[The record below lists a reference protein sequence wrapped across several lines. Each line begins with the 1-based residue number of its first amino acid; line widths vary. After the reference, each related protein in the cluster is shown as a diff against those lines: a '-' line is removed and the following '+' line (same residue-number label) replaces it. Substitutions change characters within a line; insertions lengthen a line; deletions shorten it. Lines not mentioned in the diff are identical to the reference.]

1 MIKIFLLSQIL
12 RRELGERARL
22 WTKTAVMPFHQTSQP
37 TTTPLWVPSLSCLP
51 LMCSTRTGTHRYHHR
66 ISLEPNLPES
76 IELLL
81 RIIKQYKLS
90 SPKINAVTPLI
101 RAPFSQFIT
110 QSPPPPPPPPLP
122 PQVNGSDSST
132 FPKIS
137 NGLTGI
143 LGNSRPST
151 GHVKVRKCWFYSLQI
166 TSMKSA
172 LIPLL
177 SILQTLSFLIIN
189 LTLIAICGAAITG

>member
-1 MIKIFLLSQIL
+1 
-12 RRELGERARL
+12 
-22 WTKTAVMPFHQTSQP
+22 
-37 TTTPLWVPSLSCLP
+37 
-51 LMCSTRTGTHRYHHR
+51 MCSTRTGTCPPHRYHHR

-76 IELLL
+76 IEGCLD
-81 RIIKQYKLS
+81 S
-90 SPKINAVTPLI
+90 SNQTNTITSLI

-122 PQVNGSDSST
+122 PQVNGSDSSP

-143 LGNSRPST
+143 LGNSRPSA

-166 TSMKSA
+166 TCMKSA